1 MITAVAENLTG
12 NINNGTYVLA
22 LCLFVSGGLIPPFPP
37 RCSAGPESRHRHCQT
52 GNSMNMQHKRVL
64 VTAAGQGIGMA
75 SAIAFARA
83 GAEVFASD
91 IDIRARWE
99 GVEGITALTLDV
111 TSASAISQAC
121 ERIGGLDV
129 LFNCAG
135 YVHSG
140 NILECDEAAWARSMD
155 INVTAMYRM
164 IRAFL
169 PGMLAR
175 GGGSIIN
182 MSSVVSSIKGV
193 PNRFAYAASK
203 AAVVGLTKAV
213 AADFIGQGIR
223 CNAICPGTVSLR
235 RCASV
240 SRPGGTTGRRR
251 SPGLPAIPRPP
262 ADGAYRQPRG
272 NCPIGLVPGQR
283 RVSYTTG
290 GVHVIDG
297 GMSI

>member
-1 MITAVAENLTG
+1 MK
-12 NINNGTYVLA
+12 
-22 LCLFVSGGLIPPFPP
+22 
-37 RCSAGPESRHRHCQT
+37 
-52 GNSMNMQHKRVL
+52 MQNKRVL
-64 VTAAGQGIGMA
+64 VTAAGQGIGLA
-75 SAIAFARA
+75 SAIAFAEA
-83 GAEVFASD
+83 GAQVFASD
-91 IDIRARWE
+91 IELR
-99 GVEGITALTLDV
+99 GLQGIPGIEALTLDV
-111 TSASAISQAC
+111 TSASAISEAC
-121 ERIGGLDV
+121 QRIGGLDV

-140 NILECDEAAWARSMD
+140 NILACDEAAWARSMD

-164 IRAFL
+164 IRAVL

-182 MSSVVSSIKGV
+182 MSSVVSSVKGV

-223 CNAICPGTVSLR
+223 CNAICPGTVESPSLR
-235 RCASV
+235 QRIAEQAAHQGV
-240 SRPGGTTGRRR
+240 AEAQVYQQF
-251 SPGLPAIPRPP
+251 L
-262 ADGAYRQPRG
+262 DRQPMGR
-272 NCPIGLVPGQR
+272 IGSAAEIAQLALYLG
-283 RVSYTTG
+283 SDASAYTTG